1 MAKILDKLLP
11 GNAQHALKLR
21 QGYDWTKAEYNE
33 IADKYE
39 AKKQKEL
46 DRFVIAANKKLA
58 KVAFDACDKQE
69 YADSLMADKLQRYD
83 VKNYLAHR
91 GSNHKAAKAIFKAI
105 KTGTDYGVALD
116 TLKTENAAIL
126 SKREAYVAKLQLQRD
141 SFVAKHTTSDH
152 GAYDTLAKD
161 LEKQYK
167 EFSDNLDKRYAELY
181 RIHVI
186 PDDEAY
192 ALTNNYELHET
203 YSGTSTGASST
214 ITGQRTDVT
223 YDNIGSQNASNVN
236 KVTGYNSSAEN
247 TNDSSDSETGSRED
261 THQFTKGQEQDTAR
275 SQGTDGHTLRRWGN
289 IGVMTIEDI
298 LQKHANLWES
308 FSFYKIVF
316 DDICKNFLLIGR
328 M

>member
-1 MAKILDKLLP
+1 MITVKKMHQITSQNETPLLSSYA
-11 GNAQHALKLR
+11 G
-21 QGYDWTKAEYNE
+21 DWWAEYVENYTVFDTIFTKMFKTFEYFDQESGQTEEE
-33 IADKYE
+33 ITADFI
-39 AKKQKEL
+39 
-46 DRFVIAANKKLA
+46 DTV
-58 KVAFDACDKQE
+58 
-69 YADSLMADKLQRYD
+69 YAWLMM
-83 VKNYLAHR
+83 N
-91 GSNHKAAKAIFKAI
+91 
-105 KTGTDYGVALD
+105 
-116 TLKTENAAIL
+116 
-126 SKREAYVAKLQLQRD
+126 
-141 SFVAKHTTSDH
+141 
-152 GAYDTLAKD
+152 
-161 LEKQYK
+161 
-167 EFSDNLDKRYAELY
+167 DKRYSELY

-192 ALTNNYELHET
+192 ALTNNYDLHET

-223 YDNIGSQNASNVN
+223 YDNMGSQNASNVN

-247 TNDSSDSETGSRED
+247 TNDSSDSTTGSRED

>member
-1 MAKILDKLLP
+1 MITVKKMHQIAS
-11 GNAQHALKLR
+11 Q
-21 QGYDWTKAEYNE
+21 NE
-33 IADKYE
+33 IPLLSSYTGDWW
-39 AKKQKEL
+39 
-46 DRFVIAANKKLA
+46 
-58 KVAFDACDKQE
+58 QE
-69 YADSLMADKLQRYD
+69 YVENYTVFDTIFTKMFKTFEYFDQESGQTEEEITADFIDTVYAWLMM
-83 VKNYLAHR
+83 N
-91 GSNHKAAKAIFKAI
+91 
-105 KTGTDYGVALD
+105 
-116 TLKTENAAIL
+116 
-126 SKREAYVAKLQLQRD
+126 
-141 SFVAKHTTSDH
+141 
-152 GAYDTLAKD
+152 
-161 LEKQYK
+161 
-167 EFSDNLDKRYAELY
+167 DKRYAELY

-192 ALTNNYELHET
+192 ALTNNYDLHET

-223 YDNIGSQNASNVN
+223 YDNMGSQNTAGLN
-236 KVTGYNSSAEN
+236 KVTGYNSNNEN
-247 TNDSSDSETGSRED
+247 EQDANTGTIGSRED